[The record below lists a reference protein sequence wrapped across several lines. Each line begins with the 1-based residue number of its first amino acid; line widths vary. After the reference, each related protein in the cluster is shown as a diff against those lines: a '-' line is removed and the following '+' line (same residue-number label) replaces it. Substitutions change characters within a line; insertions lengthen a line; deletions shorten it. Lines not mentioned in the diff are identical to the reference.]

1 MSPTDGMEEQDLPR
15 ELEGFAR
22 GPHPCFAFDHDGRLI
37 YANDAAA
44 LYWGIADRAALRAI
58 DWPKHVVAPALRRL
72 FRSLASDASRL
83 ERLPLQPF
91 GQLRPFIARVTR
103 LTLAGGTRV
112 LVVRGSEPM
121 TTRRPVGRA
130 KALGPVAGGVSA
142 DTKPP
147 APGAERVP
155 ATAEAGVDMAPIAA
169 DALPEPVTVCERQDV
184 ITTTAQDNS
193 AAGLPTPDEIA
204 TVAAGE
210 DMAEPAALIAARADT
225 MGAPDIVAPSSLL
238 SPRAQRIVDRHET
251 ALRFVWETD
260 GDGVLTYVSRDFV
273 SAVGA
278 GAMPIDDETFAA
290 FARRINMTGHEELAQ
305 ALSRRH
311 AWSDLHL
318 GWPLDDGPQ
327 RLDVDLSAAPAEN
340 GGFRG
345 FGTGRGLSEVVLD
358 DQQTDDPP
366 ASDIVAADSTIEAR
380 DIEPAGSPGVGEA
393 PMPDAAAGGEQ
404 APGTQNAAIAPAR
417 EDNRPDEQLPSNVV
431 SFPVTPTPHAPDRR
445 LEPSESAALR
455 TIARVLGGPIGLPR
469 ASANDLKA
477 FLPTPPPVPTSEME
491 IGDVTK
497 ADDRGAEA
505 MSTAEAPAHAPAL
518 PVAAEP
524 PAASAREQAVDSDDT
539 ARLLREARLRE
550 AELRAILD
558 TATDGIIILSGQ
570 GRILSLNRAAEAL
583 FGFDSA
589 DVADH
594 PFMRLLAPA
603 SHRIAS
609 DYLDGLARNG
619 VASVL
624 NDGRE
629 VMGIERKGG
638 LIPLFMTIG
647 RVSLTGDDNKFC
659 AVLRDITPW
668 KTAEEGLVAARRQ
681 AEAASLQKSDFL
693 AKISHEIR
701 TPLNAIIGF
710 SEVMRDERYGP
721 IGNERYREYVS
732 DVHAAGQHILGLVND
747 LLDLAKIEA
756 GKIDL
761 NFASVKLADVVQ
773 QAVSTMQAQANRQSV
788 ILRSALP
795 KVPPIV
801 ADQRSLRQILFNL
814 LSNAIKFSRAGSQVI
829 VSIGLT
835 DEGEVTIRVRD
846 SGRGMSSSD
855 IETALQPFGRITSGE
870 GRQSEGTGLGLP
882 LTKAL
887 AEANRASFHIDST
900 PGVGTMVQI
909 TFPSTRVL
917 AE

>member
-1 MSPTDGMEEQDLPR
+1 MSPTDGMGEQDLPR
-15 ELEGFAR
+15 ELQGFAR
-22 GPHPCFAFDHDGRLI
+22 GPHPCFAFDHEGRLI

-44 LYWGIADRAALRAI
+44 LYWGAVDRAALRAL
-58 DWPKHVVAPALRRL
+58 DWPKHAVAPTLRRL
-72 FRSLASDASRL
+72 FRNLASDASRL

-91 GQLRPFIARVTR
+91 GELRPFIAKVTR
-103 LTLAGGTRV
+103 LTLADGTRA
-112 LVVRGSEPM
+112 LVVVGSQ
-121 TTRRPVGRA
+121 
-130 KALGPVAGGVSA
+130 PVAIKRQAGLITAPGPAAGGFSA
-142 DTKPP
+142 STKPP
-147 APGAERVP
+147 AAVAAGGERASP
-155 ATAEAGVDMAPIAA
+155 AAHALTREAGTDGERQEMITATARDASAAKPPTPDDGSADEVAA
-169 DALPEPVTVCERQDV
+169 DAAGAD
-184 ITTTAQDNS
+184 S
-193 AAGLPTPDEIA
+193 ATPL
-204 TVAAGE
+204 
-210 DMAEPAALIAARADT
+210 ALGGAPADT
-225 MGAPDIVAPSSLL
+225 GHAADAVASSSLL
-238 SPRAQRIVDRHET
+238 SPRARRIVERHEM

-260 GDGVLTYVSRDFV
+260 GDGILTYVSRDFV
-273 SAVGA
+273 NAVGA
-278 GAMPIDDETFAA
+278 GAMPSDGETFAA
-290 FARRINMTGHEELAQ
+290 FARRINMTGHAELAQ
-305 ALSRRH
+305 ALSQRH
-311 AWSDLHL
+311 AWPDLSL

-327 RLDVDLSAAPAEN
+327 RLAVDLSAAPAEN

-345 FGTGRGLSEVVLD
+345 FGTGRGLVEDVLD
-358 DQQTDDPP
+358 DQRKEEPP
-366 ASDIVAADSTIEAR
+366 ASDLAAADSTREACIIEQ
-380 DIEPAGSPGVGEA
+380 AGA
-393 PMPDAAAGGEQ
+393 AAAGEPPSPATRDEQ
-404 APGTQNAAIAPAR
+404 APGGQSAAVAPAR
-417 EDNRPDEQLPSNVV
+417 EDHRPDEPLPSNVV
-431 SFPVTPTPHAPDRR
+431 SFPVTPTPHMPDRR

-469 ASANDLKA
+469 ASAHDLKA
-477 FLPTPPPVPTSEME
+477 FLPTPPAPPNERE
-491 IGDVTK
+491 GGDVTTT
-497 ADDRGAEA
+497 DDPAAEA
-505 MSTAEAPAHAPAL
+505 MPAAEQPAHPPAL

-524 PAASAREQAVDSDDT
+524 LAASAREPTGDGDDT

-647 RVSLTGDDNKFC
+647 RVSLTGDDDKFC

-710 SEVMRDERYGP
+710 SEVMREERYGA
-721 IGNERYREYVS
+721 IGNERYREYVA

-761 NFASVKLADVVQ
+761 SFAAVKLADVVQ

-795 KVPPIV
+795 KVPPVV

-835 DEGEVTIRVRD
+835 DEGEVAIRVRD

-855 IETALQPFGRITSGE
+855 IETALQPFGRIASGE

-887 AEANRASFHIDST
+887 VEANRASFHIDST

>member
-1 MSPTDGMEEQDLPR
+1 M
-15 ELEGFAR
+15 A
-22 GPHPCFAFDHDGRLI
+22 
-37 YANDAAA
+37 
-44 LYWGIADRAALRAI
+44 
-58 DWPKHVVAPALRRL
+58 
-72 FRSLASDASRL
+72 
-83 ERLPLQPF
+83 
-91 GQLRPFIARVTR
+91 
-103 LTLAGGTRV
+103 
-112 LVVRGSEPM
+112 
-121 TTRRPVGRA
+121 TRRPAGLA
-130 KALGPVAGGVSA
+130 KALGPVAGGSSA

-155 ATAEAGVDMAPIAA
+155 AAADAGVDTPSMAA
-169 DALPEPVTVCERQDV
+169 DALPEPVTICEQQDV
-184 ITTTAQDNS
+184 ITTTAPDNS
-193 AAGLPTPDEIA
+193 AAGLPTPDEVVA
-204 TVAAGE
+204 VAAGE
-210 DMAEPAALIAARADT
+210 DMAEPAALIDAPADT
-225 MGAPDIVAPSSLL
+225 MGAPGTAAPSPIL

-260 GDGVLTYVSRDFV
+260 GDGILTYVSRDFV

-311 AWSDLHL
+311 AWSDLKL

-345 FGTGRGLSEVVLD
+345 FGTGRGLIEDVLD
-358 DQQTDDPP
+358 NRQKDEPP
-366 ASDIVAADSTIEAR
+366 ASDMAAADSTIVAR
-380 DIEPAGSPGVGEA
+380 DIEPAGLVGVDEA
-393 PMPDAAAGGEQ
+393 PMPDAAAGDEQ
-404 APGTQNAAIAPAR
+404 APGTQSAAIAPAR
-417 EDNRPDEQLPSNVV
+417 EDNRADEQLPSNVV
-431 SFPVTPTPHAPDRR
+431 SFPVTLPHAPDRR

-589 DVADH
+589 DVTDH

-603 SHRIAS
+603 SHRIAG

-647 RVSLTGDDNKFC
+647 RVSLTGDEDKFC

-710 SEVMRDERYGP
+710 SEVMREERYGA
-721 IGNERYREYVS
+721 IGNERYREYVG

-761 NFASVKLADVVQ
+761 SFASVKLADVVQ

-846 SGRGMSSSD
+846 SGPGMSSTD
-855 IETALQPFGRITSGE
+855 IETALQPFGRIASGE

>member
-44 LYWGIADRAALRAI
+44 LYWGTADRAALRAI

-72 FRSLASDASRL
+72 FRSLASDSSRL

-112 LVVRGSEPM
+112 LVVRSSEPM
-121 TTRRPVGRA
+121 ATRRPAGLA
-130 KALGPVAGGVSA
+130 KALGPVAGGSSA

-155 ATAEAGVDMAPIAA
+155 AAADAGVDTPSMAA
-169 DALPEPVTVCERQDV
+169 DALPEPVTVCEQQDV
-184 ITTTAQDNS
+184 ITTTAPDNS
-193 AAGLPTPDEIA
+193 AAGLPTPDDVVA
-204 TVAAGE
+204 VAADE
-210 DMAEPAALIAARADT
+210 DMAEPAALIDACADT
-225 MGAPDIVAPSSLL
+225 MGAPGTAAPSPIL

-260 GDGVLTYVSRDFV
+260 GDGILTYVSRDFV

-311 AWSDLHL
+311 AWSDLNL

-345 FGTGRGLSEVVLD
+345 FGTGRGLIEDVLD
-358 DQQTDDPP
+358 NRQKDDPP
-366 ASDIVAADSTIEAR
+366 ASDMAAADSTIVAR
-380 DIEPAGSPGVGEA
+380 DIEPAGLVGVDEA
-393 PMPDAAAGGEQ
+393 PMPDAAAGDEQ
-404 APGTQNAAIAPAR
+404 APGTQSAAIAPAR
-417 EDNRPDEQLPSNVV
+417 EDNRADEQLPSNVV
-431 SFPVTPTPHAPDRR
+431 SFPVTLTPHAPDRR

-589 DVADH
+589 DVTDH

-603 SHRIAS
+603 SHRIAG

-647 RVSLTGDDNKFC
+647 RVSLTGDEDKFC

-710 SEVMRDERYGP
+710 SEVMREERYGA

-761 NFASVKLADVVQ
+761 SFASVKLADVVQ

-846 SGRGMSSSD
+846 SGRGMSSTD
-855 IETALQPFGRITSGE
+855 IETALQPFGRIASGE